1 MSNVAKIFDITINL
15 SDLYNYFD
23 ISTKLFLD
31 LYLANCLDTPAKPF
45 FVYGKSL
52 ILLIIEL
59 WIASISCRRKFA

>member
-1 MSNVAKIFDITINL
+1 MMSNVAKSFDITINL

-45 FVYGKSL
+45 FPCTENL
-52 ILLIIEL
+52 
-59 WIASISCRRKFA
+59 